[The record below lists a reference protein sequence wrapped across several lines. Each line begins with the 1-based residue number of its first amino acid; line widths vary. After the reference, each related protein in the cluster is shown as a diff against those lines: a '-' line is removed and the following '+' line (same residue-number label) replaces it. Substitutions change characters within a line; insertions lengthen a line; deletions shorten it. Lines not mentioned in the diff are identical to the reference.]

1 MGNLFRNGGHSNGVS
16 YSGGGSINI
25 FTREIDISN
34 FSLST
39 WSSAGAALRQI
50 SGKSHGALD
59 DKNNGGKGN
68 WNVMVKSGEIYTC
81 LSKGY

>member
-1 MGNLFRNGGHSNGVS
+1 MVTLLQNGGHSSGIS

-25 FTREIDISN
+25 FTREIDIGN

-50 SGKSHGALD
+50 SGKSLGPLD
-59 DKNNGGKGN
+59 DRNNGGKGN